1 MDYDC
6 SGPVFDKLRD
16 PYSGEPLGAKM
27 YVNRGRTL
35 FSAPSAYSVRDRF
48 PTARD
53 AYRAWNRVD
62 GVEGL
67 KDGKPIVCAYT
78 GEALRLAHDEDGWYY
93 EGGFDPHMLLP
104 RQKFLH
110 FATMRGGRTDVPA
123 EEPGRVDAPAR
134 VGRPT
139 ENMRKHAE
147 QQRVEP
153 DDESI
158 ATAERIMEQNRPLL
172 DPAPATVSMH
182 VPSKKKGKKR

>member
-1 MDYDC
+1 
-6 SGPVFDKLRD
+6 
-16 PYSGEPLGAKM
+16 
-27 YVNRGRTL
+27 
-35 FSAPSAYSVRDRF
+35 
-48 PTARD
+48 
-53 AYRAWNRVD
+53 
-62 GVEGL
+62 
-67 KDGKPIVCAYT
+67 
-78 GEALRLAHDEDGWYY
+78 
-93 EGGFDPHMLLP
+93 MLLP
-104 RQKFLH
+104 RQRFLH

-172 DPAPATVSMH
+172 DPAPAKVSMH
-182 VPSKKKGKKR
+182 VPARKGRKR